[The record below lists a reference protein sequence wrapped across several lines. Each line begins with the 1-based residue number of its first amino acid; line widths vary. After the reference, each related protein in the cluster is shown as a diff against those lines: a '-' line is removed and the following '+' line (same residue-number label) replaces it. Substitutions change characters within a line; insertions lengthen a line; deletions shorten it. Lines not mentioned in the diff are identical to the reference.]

1 MISTILSVIATMIC
15 MDAVWLTINHTYHS
29 KLIESIQHSSLQ
41 LRIIPAILVYILI
54 ACAVIFFA
62 VLPSKSKKQSMVYGG
77 YIGFAMY
84 GLYDLTNLATFTNWT
99 YEMAI
104 TDMLWGT
111 LLCSISSYVGFHFK

>member
-1 MISTILSVIATMIC
+1 MISIILSVIATMIC

-62 VLPSKSKKQSMVYGG
+62 VLPSKSKKQSMLYGG

>member
-62 VLPSKSKKQSMVYGG
+62 VLPSKSKKQSMLYGG